1 MSLLQK
7 FQDVYFDAMHL
18 QGALEAIPT
27 ECDCRNAEAHLAAA
41 CCCVAKPGSIAST
54 MATQQ
59 GCLVHLGK
67 LNNSLGTL
75 RADWEYQSWGDQREK
90 PEYEYVE
97 PKLQL
102 RITRILSLCRLLETT
117 IQTLEERIE
126 QFKASCLHADLQR
139 IKESAA
145 ELKKLVTEMNGLL

>member
-18 QGALEAIPT
+18 QEALEAITT
-27 ECDCRNAEAHLAAA
+27 ECDCRNGEAHLAAK

-54 MATQQ
+54 VASHQ

-67 LNNSLGTL
+67 LNQSLGTL
-75 RADWEYQSWGDQREK
+75 RADWEYQSWTDQRDEH
-90 PEYEYVE
+90 EYVE
-97 PKLQL
+97 PKLQS
-102 RITRILSLCRLLETT
+102 RISQVLGLCRLLGMM

-145 ELKKLVTEMNGLL
+145 DLKKLVTEMNGLL

>member
-18 QGALEAIPT
+18 QEALEAIPT
-27 ECDCRNAEAHLAAA
+27 ECDCRNAAAHLAAT

-67 LNNSLGTL
+67 LNQSLGTL
-75 RADWEYQSWGDQREK
+75 RADWEYQSWEAHREER
-90 PEYEYVE
+90 EYIE
-97 PKLQL
+97 PKLQSRTSQVL
-102 RITRILSLCRLLETT
+102 GLCRLLEMK
-117 IQTLEERIE
+117 IETLQEQVE

-139 IKESAA
+139 IKETAA
-145 ELKKLVTEMNGLL
+145 RLKKLVTEMNGLL